1 MRIVDL
7 AAAPMAHESRDRLW
21 RSPLLLTTFR
31 AIRLDTAQHK
41 ATRHRPSQPLLS
53 CRCCHAQQRSQP
65 FERHIAG
72 FLDIGHSDSLI
83 ESIEEK
89 LVAVR
94 ALIGLRLGEELVE
107 ASTNDAHMTPA
118 CQLAERCHHPWRGEH
133 RKAWARCSGELL
145 SCLAGR
151 TF

>member
-1 MRIVDL
+1 MRIVDP
-7 AAAPMAHESRDRLW
+7 AAAPMAHERRDRLRQ

-31 AIRLDTAQHK
+31 AIRLNTAQYN

-94 ALIGLRLGEELVE
+94 ALIGLRLGEEVVE

-118 CQLAERCHHPWRGEH
+118 CQLG
-133 RKAWARCSGELL
+133 
-145 SCLAGR
+145 
-151 TF
+151 